1 MVETHKSFCRFC
13 HAVCGIEVDV
23 EDGRVVAVRGD
34 RDHVV
39 SQGYLCVKGREL
51 PAQHAHPSRLRGA
64 KRRTADG
71 TFVDV
76 ASETALDEVAE
87 RLSALIAR
95 DGPGAIA
102 VYSGTHGLFG
112 SGKPLVIAWAN
123 AIGTHWYLTPN
134 TIDQPSQQTAWA
146 RHGSWDAGVQRFADA
161 DVMLFVGNN
170 PGVSAFSRD
179 GGPPYANAF
188 KHLRDAR
195 RRGMKII
202 AIDPRRTE
210 LARSA
215 DLHLQVRPGEDPTLL
230 AGMVRV
236 ILEEELHDR
245 EFVAAHLEGVD
256 ALRAAVADYTPAYV
270 AARTDVPAAL
280 MTAAARLFA
289 AGPKGTAMTCTGV
302 NMAPRPDV
310 TQHLVV
316 VLNSLCGRFARAG
329 DPVRNPG
336 VLKPPRPWRAEV
348 QPPRDLWGTGPRS
361 RFRGLGRFGIEMP
374 INVFADEV
382 LTPGEG
388 QIKALIC
395 VGGNPAVAFP
405 DQRRVVAALR
415 ALELTV
421 VLDVTM
427 TATARLADY
436 VFGCKLSL
444 EKPGTSRTAEGQLD
458 VPFAQ
463 YTPAILH
470 PDFDVIEEWEFFWGL
485 AHRMRTPLQL
495 EQGPLDIDRK
505 PTSDEYLDLTHR
517 GSRVPLDE
525 VRKHPGGRVF
535 EPDRPVYV
543 EQARREAAAERM
555 NAAPPVVIEQLRA
568 IRAESPPDGRFS
580 HRLVSRRMLD
590 VYNSTG
596 EGLPGLR
603 RRYAYNPAFMHPA
616 DLDRIGVRPG
626 DLVRI
631 DSDHD
636 FIYGVAQATTD
647 VRPGVVSMAH
657 ARGGEPELDGRV
669 RTIGS
674 STARLV
680 SVERDFEPI
689 SGIPRQS
696 AIPVNVRA
704 LDPAELAAIA
714 ADEAA
719 AAD

>member
-1 MVETHKSFCRFC
+1 
-13 HAVCGIEVDV
+13 
-23 EDGRVVAVRGD
+23 
-34 RDHVV
+34 
-39 SQGYLCVKGREL
+39 
-51 PAQHAHPSRLRGA
+51 
-64 KRRTADG
+64 
-71 TFVDV
+71 
-76 ASETALDEVAE
+76 
-87 RLSALIAR
+87 
-95 DGPGAIA
+95 
-102 VYSGTHGLFG
+102 
-112 SGKPLVIAWAN
+112 
-123 AIGTHWYLTPN
+123 
-134 TIDQPSQQTAWA
+134 
-146 RHGSWDAGVQRFADA
+146 
-161 DVMLFVGNN
+161 
-170 PGVSAFSRD
+170 
-179 GGPPYANAF
+179 
-188 KHLRDAR
+188 
-195 RRGMKII
+195 
-202 AIDPRRTE
+202 
-210 LARSA
+210 
-215 DLHLQVRPGEDPTLL
+215 
-230 AGMVRV
+230 
-236 ILEEELHDR
+236 
-245 EFVAAHLEGVD
+245 
-256 ALRAAVADYTPAYV
+256 
-270 AARTDVPAAL
+270 

-316 VLNSLCGRFARAG
+316 VLNSLCGRFARGG

-388 QIKALIC
+388 QIKALVC

-405 DQRRVVAALR
+405 DQRKVVAALR
-415 ALELTV
+415 ALELSV
-421 VLDVTM
+421 VLDVAM

-470 PDFDVIEEWEFFWGL
+470 PDFDVVEEWEFFWGL
-485 AHRMRTPLQL
+485 AHRMRMPLRL
-495 EQGPLDIDRK
+495 EQGALDLDRK

-525 VRKHPGGRVF
+525 VRKFPGGRVF
-535 EPDRPVYV
+535 EPERPVHV
-543 EQARREAAAERM
+543 EPGRPEAAASRM
-555 NAAPPVVIEQLRA
+555 NAAPRAVIEQLRA
-568 IRAESPPDGRFS
+568 IRAERPADDRFT
-580 HRLVSRRMLD
+580 HRLVSRRMLE

-596 EGLPGLR
+596 DRLPGLR
-603 RRYAYNPAFMHPA
+603 RRYPYNPAFMHPA
-616 DLDRIGVRPG
+616 DLVRIGVRPG
-626 DLVRI
+626 DVVRI

-657 ARGGEPELDGRV
+657 ARGGEPERDGQV

-674 STARLV
+674 TTGRLV
-680 SVERDFEPI
+680 SVEHDFEPI

-704 LDPAELAAIA
+704 LRPDELAGIA
-714 ADEAA
+714 PGDAGAG
-719 AAD
+719 